1 MFERWNPYE
10 IQLSCFMVLAVL
22 SEIRE
27 CDSLNPE
34 GLALLEFRERIEDD
48 PFGAFANWNSNHSE
62 PCLWLGVQCFDGHV
76 KILDLSGFSLK
87 GTLAP
92 ALKKLRYMRSL
103 VMSNNRL
110 SGSIPKE
117 IGELK
122 FLELLDL
129 SHNNLSG
136 TVPVEITVMPSLKY
150 LLLCGNDFHEGIPCA
165 GGMSAVAG
173 AKHFIQ
179 RSGRCFS
186 WRILNQLKNYFRV
199 DFDLSTKYQKCC
211 RHTDEINCCYNVPS
225 SVDEYSRRR
234 LFKDSSNLA
243 AAPVN
248 IPNVVQ
254 QGTPAVLRSGAFPAV
269 PKKYITPIQPTTPEI
284 SQQELQKSRDRPT
297 PAKLLIVAALLV
309 SLVVSLCFVL
319 VGLRRYRGVKAV
331 RAQNAALLHRI
342 SKVFVTGVPRLNSSE
357 LQTACEDFSNII
369 ETFSGCLMYKGI
381 LSSGVE
387 IAVVSTSIRSSELWS
402 SHAEREFKR
411 KIDTFSKINHKN
423 FVNLLGY
430 CEEEDPFV
438 RMMVFEYA
446 PNGNLYEHLHVK
458 DMDHLDWTTR
468 MRIIMGTCYCLEYMH
483 HELNPPVIHPNLQS
497 DSILL
502 TDDYAAKVA
511 DVSFWADIGV
521 KENIYEGEESE
532 PLHSNPGPTREDNV
546 YSLGILMLE
555 IISTKSL
562 SRQAMEYLGDKSKY
576 SNLVDP
582 TLKSSKNNELETVCE
597 VISDCIKDDPKHRP
611 TLKEITP
618 KLKEVTRISQE
629 AAHSRFSP
637 LWWAELEILESG

>member
-1 MFERWNPYE
+1 MVERWNPYE

-48 PFGAFANWNSNHSE
+48 PYGAFANWNISHSE
-62 PCLWLGVQCFDGHV
+62 PCLWLGVECLNGKV
-76 KILDLSGFSLK
+76 KILDLSGFSLQ

-92 ALKKLRYMRSL
+92 ALKRLRYMRSL
-103 VMSNNRL
+103 VMRNNRL

-129 SHNNLSG
+129 SYNNLIG
-136 TVPVEITVMPSLKY
+136 TVPVEIGVMPSLKC
-150 LLLCGNDFHEGIPCA
+150 LSLCGNDLHEGIPPEVQMVDYLLELECTKRLT
-165 GGMSAVAG
+165 SPVAG
-173 AKHFIQ
+173 VKHDIQ
-179 RSGRCFS
+179 KRGHCFL
-186 WRILNQLKNYFRV
+186 WRHLNQLKSYFQV
-199 DFDLSTKYQKCC
+199 DSRLRTKYRKCC
-211 RHTDEINCCYNVPS
+211 LHTDGNNCCHNVPS
-225 SVDEYSRRR
+225 SVEDIARRR
-234 LFKDSSNLA
+234 LFKESSNLA
-243 AAPVN
+243 AAPANSPMVS
-248 IPNVVQ
+248 Q
-254 QGTPAVLRSGAFPAV
+254 QGAPSVLRSGAFPAV
-269 PKKYITPIQPTTPEI
+269 LKNKIAPVQHATSEV
-284 SQQELQKSRDRPT
+284 SQNEFRKRQEPSP
-297 PAKLLIVAALLV
+297 PAKILIAGALFV
-309 SLVVSLCFVL
+309 SLIASLCFAF

-331 RAQNAALLHRI
+331 NAQNAALLHRL
-342 SKVFVTGVPRLNSSE
+342 SKVFVTGVPRLNSGE

-387 IAVVSTSIRSSELWS
+387 IAVLSTSIRSSYQWS

-468 MRIIMGTCYCLEYMH
+468 MRIVMGTCYCLEYMH
-483 HELNPPVIHPNLQS
+483 HELNPPVFHPNLQS
-497 DSILL
+497 DAILL

-511 DVSFWADIGV
+511 DVAFWADIGA
-521 KENIYEGEESE
+521 KAKMCEGEESE
-532 PLHSNPGPTREDNV
+532 PLHSNPGPSREENA
-546 YSLGILMLE
+546 LE
-555 IISTKSL
+555 CL
-562 SRQAMEYLGDKSKY
+562 RDKEKY

-582 TLKSSKNNELETVCE
+582 SLKSFRNGDLEVICE
-597 VISDCIKDDPKHRP
+597 VINDCIQEDPRHRP
-611 TLKEITP
+611 TVREITS
-618 KLKEVTRISQE
+618 KLKEVIKISQD
-629 AAHSRFSP
+629 AATSRFSP